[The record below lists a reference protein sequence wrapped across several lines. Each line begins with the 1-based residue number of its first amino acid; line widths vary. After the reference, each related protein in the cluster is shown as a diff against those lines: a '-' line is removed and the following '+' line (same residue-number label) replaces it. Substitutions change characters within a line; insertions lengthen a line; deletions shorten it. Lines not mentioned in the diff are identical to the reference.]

1 MVSSLCASCSSRSR
15 ISSSSRRST
24 CLRSVA
30 SRESEPPPWFSSK
43 ECRESAACAAPGAGA
58 EGEGTGLEL
67 RAFDGA
73 TGEELDRSHAERA
86 VSVRACA
93 PERKV
98 PDVRFELRT
107 TSGKLDVVIGE
118 RVR

>member
-1 MVSSLCASCSSRSR
+1 MVSARSSGSPVSVRSATLDDGK
-15 ISSSSRRST
+15 ILSWTETVPPSG
-24 CLRSVA
+24 CLQATV
-30 SRESEPPPWFSSK
+30 
-43 ECRESAACAAPGAGA
+43 GA

-67 RAFDGA
+67 RVFDTS

-93 PERKV
+93 PEKKV

-107 TSGKLDVVIGE
+107 TSGKLDVVVGE